1 MVNGKKEKQNI
12 DKNMERV
19 VPKLQEIA
27 LCLSMNDRDHERNQR
42 RAQRYYNACLKN
54 WQNKYDFEKVRK
66 RYNVRLIEDIE
77 SIPTCDFWNY
87 WVCYECGKCLK
98 PKKVYSHSKKHKEQ

>member
-1 MVNGKKEKQNI
+1 MGSGKKEKQNI

-27 LCLSMNDRDHERNQR
+27 FCLSTNDRDHERNQT

-87 WVCYECGKCLK
+87 WMCYECGKCLK
-98 PKKVYSHSKKHKEQ
+98 PKKVYSHSKKHKE